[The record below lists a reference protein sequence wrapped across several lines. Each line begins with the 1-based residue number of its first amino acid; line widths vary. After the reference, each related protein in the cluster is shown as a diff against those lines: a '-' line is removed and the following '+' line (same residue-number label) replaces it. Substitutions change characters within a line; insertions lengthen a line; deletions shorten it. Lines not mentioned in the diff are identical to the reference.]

1 VSWPSVQKRYENMVT
16 GVDKRDQDLMN
27 KYKFCGLH
35 FTEPTLNSK
44 VVKNLTCRRSIT
56 KGLNQPVF
64 YGIHY
69 DNNSNVLMVGLNEN
83 ARLYSKEELK
93 KAAEACQA
101 STSPNAA
108 ESVYGRPFKPNPSSV
123 VIPRSRWHPQN
134 TLLHGRNIWSP
145 VSNVNDGQNSGKNNL
160 QLYVATFPLG
170 DDSSTESASEAP
182 KNEIGV
188 YTTDEEKDVRESN
201 REEGDDARVQHVAS
215 ASHHTTKMN
224 ELYDRGR
231 NAGFQRNQNASLRE
245 STLSSEEMVS
255 LRMIR
260 DFAYVYRNP
269 TTHGFRTLENV
280 VNLLPRKNVDYWIP
294 LVQSHLQEVEIG
306 AFHNT

>member
-1 VSWPSVQKRYENMVT
+1 MVT

-108 ESVYGRPFKPNPSSV
+108 ESVYGRPFKPNPHFCMD
-123 VIPRSRWHPQN
+123 VIFGRLCP
-134 TLLHGRNIWSP
+134 TLTMDKIL
-145 VSNVNDGQNSGKNNL
+145 
-160 QLYVATFPLG
+160 
-170 DDSSTESASEAP
+170 
-182 KNEIGV
+182 
-188 YTTDEEKDVRESN
+188 EKTIYN
-201 REEGDDARVQHVAS
+201 
-215 ASHHTTKMN
+215 
-224 ELYDRGR
+224 
-231 NAGFQRNQNASLRE
+231 
-245 STLSSEEMVS
+245 
-255 LRMIR
+255 
-260 DFAYVYRNP
+260 
-269 TTHGFRTLENV
+269 
-280 VNLLPRKNVDYWIP
+280 
-294 LVQSHLQEVEIG
+294 
-306 AFHNT
+306 